1 MPAVRSAEA
10 GLDVGQRLDAMLF
23 VKISSA
29 VRDP

>member
-1 MPAVRSAEA
+1 MQAARSAEA
-10 GLDVGQRLDAMLF
+10 GLDIGQRPDAMLF